1 MRCFNANAALILV
14 VLAFALPVPAA
25 PTADPLGL
33 RTIRDQA
40 QALDAAAR
48 TTPPPAWLGA
58 PPAAAAAAA
67 GVDLGRQALSRMQ
80 EAPAAVSACTDLG
93 QRCGTAVTADPA
105 ARPAEPPGVIYTVLV
120 SRSLGAEAL
129 RSIFRATTG
138 RDVRFLFRGVAP
150 GERLM
155 DMIKAIHALLNGL
168 DPVPAVEIDP
178 TVFREAGATVV
189 PLMIARGPD
198 GELARVTGLTA
209 PAWLREQLQ
218 GGARGDL
225 GVRGPAVAISEMD
238 LIEELQRRVA
248 ALDLDALREGAIKR
262 FWQRATFDT
271 LPVVTE
277 PRERTIDPTITASAD
292 VLLPDGTKVIQA
304 GASVNPLDQVPFTHR
319 LIVFDASDPRQVET
333 ARRLGETD
341 SPQRPLYLAT
351 RFDRDQGW
359 DGLRTVEDRLDE
371 PVYLLTP
378 DVRTRFALERVPALV
393 EARGRVFVSGTD
405 ARGTEGGTSQAV
417 LPPGIVAMAD
427 RSAPIVL
434 QTYQSG

>member
-1 MRCFNANAALILV
+1 MRCFSAGAALILV
-14 VLAFALPVPAA
+14 LVHPVQAG

-33 RTIRDQA
+33 RAIRDQA
-40 QALDAAAR
+40 QALDATAR
-48 TTPPPAWLGA
+48 TTPPPAWLGLT
-58 PPAAAAAAA
+58 PDAAGAAA
-67 GVDLGRQALSRMQ
+67 GDDLGRKALLRMQ

-93 QRCGTAVTADPA
+93 QLCGTGQDAADPV
-105 ARPAEPPGVIYTVLV
+105 ARPAEPPGVTYTVLV
-120 SRSLGAEAL
+120 SRSLGTEAL
-129 RSIFRATTG
+129 RAIFRAATG

-155 DMIKAIHALLNGL
+155 DMIKEIHALLDGI

-209 PAWLREQLQ
+209 PAWLRDQLQ

-225 GVRGPAVAISEMD
+225 GVRGPAVAISEAD
-238 LIEELQRRVA
+238 LIEELQRRAA
-248 ALDLDALREGAIKR
+248 ALDMDALREGAIKR

-292 VLLPDGTKVIQA
+292 VVLPDGTKVIEA
-304 GASVNPLDQVPFTHR
+304 GASVNPLDHVPFSHR

-351 RFDRDQGW
+351 AFDRAQGW

-393 EARGRVFVSGTD
+393 EARGRVFVVH
-405 ARGTEGGTSQAV
+405 EV
-417 LPPGIVAMAD
+417 LPDHLPTGPSSPRAE
-427 RSAPIVL
+427 APLPVE
-434 QTYQSG
+434 SKP

>member
-1 MRCFNANAALILV
+1 MRCFSAGAALIL
-14 VLAFALPVPAA
+14 ALIHPVQAA
-25 PTADPLGL
+25 PNADPMGL
-33 RTIRDQA
+33 RAIRDQA
-40 QALDAAAR
+40 QALDATAR
-48 TTPPPAWLGA
+48 TTPPPTWLGLT
-58 PPAAAAAAA
+58 PATAGAAA
-67 GVDLGRQALSRMQ
+67 GNDLGRQALSRMQ
-80 EAPAAVSACTDLG
+80 EAPSAVSACTDLG
-93 QRCGTAVTADPA
+93 QLCGTGQDATDPV
-105 ARPAEPPGVIYTVLV
+105 ARPAEPPSVTYTVLV
-120 SRSLGAEAL
+120 SRSLGTEAL
-129 RSIFRATTG
+129 RAIFRAASG

-155 DMIKAIHALLNGL
+155 DMIKAIHALLDGI
-168 DPVPAVEIDP
+168 DPVPAVAIDP

-189 PLMIARGPD
+189 PLLIARGPN

-218 GGARGDL
+218 AGARGDL
-225 GVRGPAVAISEMD
+225 GVRGPAIAISEAD

-248 ALDLDALREGAIKR
+248 ALDMDALREGAIKR

-304 GASVNPLDQVPFTHR
+304 GASVNPLDHVPFTHR

-341 SPQRPLYLAT
+341 RPQRPLYLAT
-351 RFDRDQGW
+351 TFDRAQGW

-393 EARGRVFVSGTD
+393 EARGRVFVVHEVRPD
-405 ARGTEGGTSQAV
+405 Q
-417 LPPGIVAMAD
+417 LPMGSSSPRVEVPLPVE
-427 RSAPIVL
+427 SK
-434 QTYQSG
+434 Q

>member
-1 MRCFNANAALILV
+1 MRCFSPVVALILA
-14 VLAFALPVPAA
+14 LAHPVQAA

-33 RTIRDQA
+33 RAIRDQA
-40 QALDAAAR
+40 QALDATAR
-48 TTPPPAWLGA
+48 TTPPPSWLGLA
-58 PPAAAAAAA
+58 PETAGAAA
-67 GVDLGRQALSRMQ
+67 GDDLGREALSRMQ
-80 EAPAAVSACTDLG
+80 EAPPAVSACKDLG
-93 QRCGTAVTADPA
+93 QLCGTGQAAAEPM
-105 ARPAEPPGVIYTVLV
+105 ARPAEPPGVTYTVLV
-120 SRSLGAEAL
+120 SRSLGTEAL
-129 RSIFRATTG
+129 RAIFRAASG

-155 DMIKAIHALLNGL
+155 DMIKAIHALLDGI

-189 PLMIARGPD
+189 PLLIARGPD

-225 GVRGPAVAISEMD
+225 GVRGPAVAISEVD

-248 ALDLDALREGAIKR
+248 ALDMDTLREGAIKR
-262 FWQRATFDT
+262 YWQRATFDT

-277 PRERTIDPTITASAD
+277 PRERTIDPTVTASAD

-304 GASVNPLDQVPFTHR
+304 GASVNPLDHVPFTHR

-359 DGLRTVEDRLDE
+359 DGLRAVEDRLDE

-393 EARGRVFVSGTD
+393 EARGRVFVVH
-405 ARGTEGGTSQAV
+405 EV
-417 LPPGIVAMAD
+417 LPDGLPMGQPME
-427 RSAPIVL
+427 SK
-434 QTYQSG
+434 Q

>member
-1 MRCFNANAALILV
+1 MRCFSPGAVLILA
-14 VLAFALPVPAA
+14 LAHPVQAA
-25 PTADPLGL
+25 PNADPLGL
-33 RTIRDQA
+33 RAIRDQA
-40 QALDAAAR
+40 QALDTTAH
-48 TTPPPAWLGA
+48 TTPPPTWLGLSPDTA
-58 PPAAAAAAA
+58 GAAA
-67 GVDLGRQALSRMQ
+67 GDDLGRKILSRMQ
-80 EAPAAVSACTDLG
+80 EAPPAVSACTDLG
-93 QRCGTAVTADPA
+93 RLCGTAQAAAEPV
-105 ARPAEPPGVIYTVLV
+105 ARPAEPPGVTYTVLV

-129 RSIFRATTG
+129 RAIFRAATG

-155 DMIKAIHALLNGL
+155 DMIKELHALLDGI

-178 TVFREAGATVV
+178 TVFRETGATLV
-189 PLMIARGPD
+189 PLLIARGPD
-198 GELARVTGLTA
+198 GELARVTGLSA
-209 PAWLREQLQ
+209 PAWLREQIQ

-225 GVRGPAVAISEMD
+225 GVRGPAVAISEVD

-248 ALDLDALREGAIKR
+248 ALDLDALRDGAIKR
-262 FWQRATFDT
+262 YWQRATFDT

-292 VLLPDGTKVIQA
+292 VVLPDGSKAITA
-304 GASVNPLDQVPFTHR
+304 GQTVNPLDHVPFTHR

-341 SPQRPLYLAT
+341 SAQRPLYLAT
-351 RFDRDQGW
+351 RFDRAQGW

-393 EARGRVFVSGTD
+393 EARGRVFVVH
-405 ARGTEGGTSQAV
+405 EV
-417 LPPGIVAMAD
+417 LPD
-427 RSAPIVL
+427 RPPMGPPTESK
-434 QTYQSG
+434 Q

>member
-1 MRCFNANAALILV
+1 MRCFSPVVALILA
-14 VLAFALPVPAA
+14 LAHPAQA
-25 PTADPLGL
+25 GPNGDPMGL
-33 RTIRDQA
+33 RAIRDQA
-40 QALDAAAR
+40 QALDASAR
-48 TTPPPAWLGA
+48 TTPPPTWLGLT
-58 PPAAAAAAA
+58 PATVGAAA
-67 GVDLGRQALSRMQ
+67 GDDLGRQALSRMQ
-80 EAPAAVSACTDLG
+80 EAPPAVSACKDLG
-93 QRCGTAVTADPA
+93 RLCGADKDAAEPV
-105 ARPAEPPGVIYTVLV
+105 ARPAERQGVTYTVLV
-120 SRSLGAEAL
+120 SRSLGTEAL
-129 RSIFRATTG
+129 RAIFRAATG

-155 DMIKAIHALLNGL
+155 DMIKEIHALLDGI

-178 TVFREAGATVV
+178 TVFRAAGATVV
-189 PLMIARGPD
+189 PLLIARGPD

-225 GVRGPAVAISEMD
+225 GVRGPAAAISEVD

-248 ALDLDALREGAIKR
+248 ALDMDALREGAIKR
-262 FWQRATFDT
+262 YWQRATFDT

-277 PRERTIDPTITASAD
+277 PRERTIDPTVTASAD
-292 VLLPDGTKVIQA
+292 VVLPDGTKVIQA
-304 GASVNPLDQVPFTHR
+304 GASVNPLDHVPFTHR
-319 LIVFDASDPRQVET
+319 LIVFDASDQRQVET

-393 EARGRVFVSGTD
+393 EARGRVFVVH
-405 ARGTEGGTSQAV
+405 EV
-417 LPPGIVAMAD
+417 LPD
-427 RSAPIVL
+427 HLPIGQPVE
-434 QTYQSG
+434 SKP